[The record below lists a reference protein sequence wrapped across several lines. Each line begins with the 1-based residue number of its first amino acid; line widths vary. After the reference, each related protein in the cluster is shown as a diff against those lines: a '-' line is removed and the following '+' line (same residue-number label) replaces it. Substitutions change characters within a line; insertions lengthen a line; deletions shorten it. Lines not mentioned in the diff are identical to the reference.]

1 MNAGPWL
8 TTVRSEGDVYR
19 VAAMTSTSRF
29 ESAAHATAEQIA
41 EKLAR
46 LIQCRTVSRPN
57 REEEDRAEFTKHVAL
72 LNELFPSIATAVEQ
86 NTVGITGQLWHWK
99 GQSDAK
105 PLVLM
110 AHQDVVP
117 VESEEDWNHPPFAGV
132 LSDGRIHGR
141 GVLDDKG
148 DLTCILQAA
157 DELAGSGFTPGQDV
171 YFFFG
176 DCEETAGKTASE
188 AVEFLRGRGVSPW
201 MVIDEGGAIAH
212 EAFPGVK
219 TPVGVIGVSEKG
231 IMDLLLEAQDSGGH
245 ASAPPNFGAVQR
257 IARAI
262 SRLQRKPF
270 PAVVHQ
276 VTETMF
282 KRLAQDT
289 PGVTGTVLKA
299 IARPGRISGEVLA
312 RVGAEP
318 AAMVRTTVAATEL
331 EGSDGTNVLARR
343 AAVTLNIRISVTESV
358 ASTIE
363 GIRQRISDPKIKHT
377 VLTSSEPSPISP
389 VDSEQ
394 FALLESCIKDSHPEA
409 QPVPYIMMAATD
421 SRFFAGISEHV
432 YRFAPLAMD
441 KQQRSAIH
449 GTNES
454 VAIEELAK
462 GVRFYAKLLKSL

>member
-1 MNAGPWL
+1 
-8 TTVRSEGDVYR
+8 
-19 VAAMTSTSRF
+19 MTATSSF
-29 ESAAHATAEQIA
+29 ASQVSPIQIA
-41 EKLAR
+41 EKLAQ
-46 LIQCRTVSRPN
+46 LIQCRTVSHPDRD
-57 REEEDRAEFTKHVAL
+57 EEDRAEFTRHVEL
-72 LNELFPSIATAVEQ
+72 LNQLFPAIADVVEQ
-86 NTVGITGQLWHWK
+86 HTVGITGQLWHWK

-117 VESEEDWNHPPFAGV
+117 VESEADWEFAPFEGIIANGW
-132 LSDGRIHGR
+132 IHGR

-157 DELAGSGFTPGQDV
+157 EELAQIDFTPRQDV

-176 DCEETAGKTASE
+176 DCEEIAGPTATE
-188 AVEFLRGRGVSPW
+188 AVEFLRNRGITPW

-219 TPVGVIGVSEKG
+219 IPVGVIGVSEKG

-262 SRLQRKPF
+262 TRLQRKPF
-270 PAVVHQ
+270 PAIIHP
-276 VTETMF
+276 VTEAMF
-282 KRLAQDT
+282 KRLGENT
-289 PGVTGTVLKA
+289 PGVTGTVLKT
-299 IARPGRISGEVLA
+299 IARPGRLPGELLA

-358 ASTIE
+358 ASTVE
-363 GIRQRISDPKIKHT
+363 GIRKRISDPQIKHT
-377 VLTSSEPSPISP
+377 VLTASEPSPISP
-389 VDSEQ
+389 VDSDQ
-394 FALLESCIKDSHPEA
+394 FALIESCMKDSHPEA
-409 QPVPYIMMAATD
+409 LPVPYLMMAATD
-421 SRFFAGISEHV
+421 SRFFTGISEHV

-441 KQQRSAIH
+441 KQQRGAIH

-462 GVRFYAKLLKSL
+462 GVQFYSKLLKAL

>member
-1 MNAGPWL
+1 MIAGPWL
-8 TTVRSEGDVYR
+8 TTVRGEGDVYR
-19 VAAMTSTSRF
+19 VAAMTSTSRL

-57 REEEDRAEFTKHVAL
+57 RDEEDRAEFTKHVSL
-72 LNELFPSIATAVEQ
+72 LNEIFPSIAAAVEQ
-86 NTVGITGQLWHWK
+86 SVVGITGQLWHWK

-117 VESEEDWNHPPFAGV
+117 VESEEDWDFPPFDGAIAN
-132 LSDGRIHGR
+132 GRIHGR

-157 DELAGSGFTPGQDV
+157 EELAKSGFTPGQDV

-176 DCEETAGKTASE
+176 DSEETAGPTATE
-188 AVEFLRGRGVSPW
+188 AVEALRARGVKPW
-201 MVIDEGGAIAH
+201 IVLDEGGAVAH
-212 EAFPGVK
+212 EAFPGVA
-219 TPVGVIGVSEKG
+219 TPLAVIGVSEKG
-231 IMDLLLEAQDSGGH
+231 LMDLLLEAEDAGGH
-245 ASAPPNFGAVQR
+245 ASAPPSFGAVQR

-262 SRLQRKPF
+262 TRLQRKPF
-270 PAVVHQ
+270 PDSLHP
-276 VTETMF
+276 VTKTMF
-282 KRLAQDT
+282 KRLGAHT
-289 PGVTGTVLKA
+289 PGIKGRLLESLA
-299 IARPGRISGEVLA
+299 MPGRLPGEVLA
-312 RVGAEP
+312 RVGPEP
-318 AAMVRTTVAATEL
+318 AALVRTTVAATEL

-358 ASTIE
+358 AATIE
-363 GIRQRISDPKIKHT
+363 GIRKRIADPKIKHS
-377 VLTSSEPSPISP
+377 VLAASEPSPISP
-389 VDSEQ
+389 VDCEQ
-394 FALLESCIKDSHPEA
+394 FALIESCIKGSHPEA
-409 QPVPYIMMAATD
+409 LPVPYIMMAATD

-441 KQQRSAIH
+441 KQQRGAIH

-462 GVRFYAKLLKSL
+462 GVRFYQQLLTSL

>member
-1 MNAGPWL
+1 
-8 TTVRSEGDVYR
+8 
-19 VAAMTSTSRF
+19 MTSTSHF
-29 ESAAHATAEQIA
+29 ESTAHIKAERIAA
-41 EKLAR
+41 KLTQ
-46 LIQCRTVSRPN
+46 LIQCRTVSRPD
-57 REEEDRAEFTKHVAL
+57 RETEDRAEFTRHAEL
-72 LNELFPSIATAVEQ
+72 LNKLFPAIAGVVEQ
-86 NTVGITGQLWHWK
+86 HTVGITGQLWHWK

-117 VESEEDWNHPPFAGV
+117 VESEEDWSHPPFAGV
-132 LSDGRIHGR
+132 IADGRIHGR

-157 DELAGSGFTPGQDV
+157 DELAESGFTPRQDV

-176 DCEETAGKTASE
+176 DCEETAGKTAGE
-188 AVEFLRGRGVSPW
+188 AVEFLRSRSVTPW

-231 IMDLLLEAQDSGGH
+231 IMDLLLEAHDSGGH

-262 SRLQRKPF
+262 TRLQQRPF
-270 PAVVHQ
+270 PAIVHP

-282 KRLAQDT
+282 QRLAQST
-289 PGVTGTVLKA
+289 PGVTGKVLKT
-299 IARPGRISGEVLA
+299 IARPGRVSGEILA

-358 ASTIE
+358 ESTIE
-363 GIRQRISDPKIKHT
+363 GIRKRISDPKIKHT
-377 VLTSSEPSPISP
+377 VLTASEPSPISP

-409 QPVPYIMMAATD
+409 LPVPYIMMAATD
-421 SRFFAGISEHV
+421 SRFFASISEHV

-441 KQQRSAIH
+441 KQQRGAIH

-462 GVRFYAKLLKSL
+462 GVRFYSKLFKSL

>member
-1 MNAGPWL
+1 MP
-8 TTVRSEGDVYR
+8 
-19 VAAMTSTSRF
+19 STSHVQSLA
-29 ESAAHATAEQIA
+29 SANAAEIA
-41 EKLAR
+41 AKLAQ
-46 LIQCRTVSRPN
+46 LIQCRTVSRAQ
-57 REEEDRAEFTKHVAL
+57 RDDEERAEFTKHVEL
-72 LNELFPSIATAVEQ
+72 LNSLFPTISAVVEQ
-86 NTVGITGQLWHWK
+86 EVVGITGQLWRWK
-99 GQSDAK
+99 GEASSK
-105 PLVLM
+105 PIVLM

-117 VESEEDWNHPPFAGV
+117 VESEEDWEFPPFAGTIAK
-132 LSDGRIHGR
+132 GRIHGR

-148 DLTCILQAA
+148 DLVCILQAA
-157 DELAGSGFTPGQDV
+157 EELAASGMTPGQDV

-188 AVEFLRGRGVSPW
+188 AVELIRNRGITPW
-201 MVIDEGGAIAH
+201 LVLDEGGAVAY

-219 TPVGVIGVSEKG
+219 TPVGVVGVSEKG
-231 IMDLLLEAQDSGGH
+231 IMDLLLEAEDVGGH

-262 SRLQRKPF
+262 TRLQQKPF
-270 PAVVHQ
+270 PAVVHP
-276 VTETMF
+276 VTEAMF
-282 KRLAQDT
+282 KRLAENT
-289 PGVTGTVLKA
+289 PGITGKVLKT

-358 ASTIE
+358 ESTIE
-363 GIRQRISDPKIKHT
+363 GIRKRISDPKIKHT

-394 FALLESCIKDSHPEA
+394 FELLESCIKDSHPEA
-409 QPVPYIMMAATD
+409 LPVPYIMMAATD
-421 SRFFAGISEHV
+421 SRFFASISEHV
-432 YRFAPLAMD
+432 YRFAPLSMD
-441 KQQRSAIH
+441 KQQRGAIH

-462 GVRFYAKLLKSL
+462 GVRFYTKLLKSL